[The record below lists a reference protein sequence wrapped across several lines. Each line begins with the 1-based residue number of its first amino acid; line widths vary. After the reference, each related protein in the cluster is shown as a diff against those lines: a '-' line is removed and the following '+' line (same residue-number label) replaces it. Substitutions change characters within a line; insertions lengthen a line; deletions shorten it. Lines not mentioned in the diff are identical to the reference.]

1 MKKIVLSIAL
11 AAICMTGCNQSA
23 KLTSTTDVDQSF
35 FKPYKQTDLRLP
47 SVPLV
52 VSDPYFSVWSP
63 YDRLTDGSTRHWTND
78 EKPMEG
84 LLRVDG
90 TTYRWMGAAQRT
102 LMESVVPMSNEA
114 EWEAQYTDQKPAD
127 NWMKPDFN
135 ASAWKSGKGAFGSD
149 NYDNIRTPWTRED
162 DHIWVRRTVDL
173 TSEQLQ
179 GDLYLIFSHD
189 DACEIYI
196 NGEKAAT
203 GIMDYVDGVVV
214 RLDGEKANLLKEGS
228 NVFGFHCYNKTGG
241 ALVDFGIFRNIAKG
255 NDKIVTAEQKS
266 VDVLACNTYY
276 TFACGPVELD
286 VVFTAPHIIDDLDLL
301 SAPINYISYQ
311 VRSTDGQE
319 HDVQFYLST
328 TPQMAVNKIQQPTVS
343 TVEEEN
349 GTRYLKAGTIQQ
361 PILAKTGDGI
371 CIDWGYLYLSGANG
385 QLSLASDG
393 DIKTQFLSD
402 GTLPEGEQEV
412 VCQKQ
417 ASLPTLAYVHDFGTT
432 DNGSSFA
439 MIGYDEIWDIEYFF
453 KRYKGY
459 WAHEGSVSIF
469 DMFDRMKAGYT
480 DIMQRCRQ
488 MDQTIYDDAFSA
500 GGTKYA
506 EILSG
511 SYRHVNAAH
520 KLFRDDEGNVLF
532 FSKENNSN
540 GCVNTVDLTY
550 PEAPLYLCYN
560 PELQKG
566 MMTSIFD
573 YSLSGRWTKPF
584 AAHDLGQYP
593 KANGQVYGGDM
604 PLEEAGNMIT
614 LAAQICKQEGNTKYV
629 DKYFDIMTTWADYL
643 VENGLHPANQL
654 CTDDFAGHWA
664 GNCNL
669 AIKAIMG
676 VAGYAEIAKMKGLD
690 DVYAKY
696 NAKAKEMAAAWE
708 SETNVGD
715 HYELAYGAGADT
727 WSQKYNMVW
736 DKLWQTGIIPN
747 NAMQTELKYYLQK
760 QNEYGL
766 PLDSRKDYTKS
777 DWIMW
782 SAAMAE
788 TDEDFQAFVDPLY
801 KYINETES
809 RVPISD
815 WHDTITGRM
824 TGFKARSVIGG
835 YWMRVLMNKT
845 LKAQ

>member
-1 MKKIVLSIAL
+1 MKKIVLSVAF
-11 AAICMTGCNQSA
+11 AAIFMTGCNQSA
-23 KLTSTTDVDQSF
+23 KLTSSSDVEPSF
-35 FKPYKQTDLRLP
+35 FEPYKQTDLRLP
-47 SVPLV
+47 SVPLI

-63 YDRLTDGSTRHWTND
+63 YDKLTDGSTRHWTGD
-78 EKPMEG
+78 EKPLEG

-114 EWEAQYTDQKPAD
+114 EWEAQYTDKKPSD
-127 NWMKPDFN
+127 NWMKPDFD
-135 ASAWKSGKGAFGSD
+135 ASAWKNGKGAFGSD
-149 NYDNIRTPWTRED
+149 NYDNIRTPWTKED
-162 DHIWVRRTVDL
+162 NDIWVRRTVEL
-173 TSEQLQ
+173 TSGQFD

-203 GIMDYVDGVVV
+203 GVMDYVDGVIV
-214 RLDGEKANLLKEGS
+214 RLDGEKANLLKEGQ
-228 NVFGFHCYNKTGG
+228 NVFAVHCYNKTGG

-255 NDKIVTAEQKS
+255 NDQIVTAKQKS

-319 HDVQFYLST
+319 HEVQFYFST
-328 TPQMAVNKIQQPTVS
+328 TPQMAVNKVQQPTIS
-343 TVEEEN
+343 NMIQEN
-349 GTRYLKAGTIQQ
+349 GTQYLKAGTIQQ

-371 CIDWGYLYLSGANG
+371 CIDWGYLYLSGTNG
-385 QLSLASDG
+385 QLAMASDG
-393 DIKTQFLSD
+393 DIKTQFLTD
-402 GTLPEGEQEV
+402 GNLPQGEQEV

-417 ASLPTLAYVHDFGTT
+417 ASLPTLAYVHDFGKTEL
-432 DNGSSFA
+432 GSSFA
-439 MIGYDEIWDIEYFF
+439 MIGYDEIWDIEYFY

-459 WAHEGSVSIF
+459 WAHEGKVSIF
-469 DMFDRMKAGYT
+469 DMFDRMKSGYT
-480 DIMQRCRQ
+480 DIMERCRK
-488 MDQTIYDDAFSA
+488 MDKIIYDDALAA
-500 GGTKYA
+500 GGVKYA

-573 YSLSGRWTKPF
+573 YSLTGRWTKPF

-614 LAAQICKQEGNTKYV
+614 LAAQICKQEGNSDYVEKYW
-629 DKYFDIMTTWADYL
+629 DLITTWADYL

-676 VAGYAEIAKMKGLD
+676 VAGYAELAKMKGLD
-690 DVYAKY
+690 DVYEKY
-696 NAKAKEMAAAWE
+696 NSKAKEMAAVWE
-708 SETNVGD
+708 SETKVND
-715 HYELAYGAGADT
+715 HYELAYGAGKET

-736 DKLWQTGIIPN
+736 DKLWGTGIIPN
-747 NAMQTELKYYLQK
+747 NAMQTEVKYYLTK

-766 PLDSRKDYTKS
+766 PLDCRKDYTKS

-782 SAAMAE
+782 SAAMA
-788 TDEDFQAFVDPLY
+788 DNAEDFLAFVDPLY

-815 WHDTITGRM
+815 WHDTKTGRM

-835 YWMRVLMNKT
+835 YWMKVLMDKT
-845 LKAQ
+845 LK